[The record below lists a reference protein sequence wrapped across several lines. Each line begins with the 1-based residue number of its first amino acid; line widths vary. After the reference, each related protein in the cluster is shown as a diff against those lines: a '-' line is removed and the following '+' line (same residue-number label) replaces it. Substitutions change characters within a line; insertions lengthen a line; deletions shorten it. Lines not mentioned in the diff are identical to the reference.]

1 MYSITLSMEF
11 LCFCKISSCERIR
24 KFANLKIGLLCN
36 IFSESEVIKIEK
48 NRKQTSKSVA
58 TKASKI
64 LKDGRYSKESKS
76 VAGSAL
82 AQAKPGKRK

>member
-1 MYSITLSMEF
+1 
-11 LCFCKISSCERIR
+11 
-24 KFANLKIGLLCN
+24 
-36 IFSESEVIKIEK
+36 VIKIEK